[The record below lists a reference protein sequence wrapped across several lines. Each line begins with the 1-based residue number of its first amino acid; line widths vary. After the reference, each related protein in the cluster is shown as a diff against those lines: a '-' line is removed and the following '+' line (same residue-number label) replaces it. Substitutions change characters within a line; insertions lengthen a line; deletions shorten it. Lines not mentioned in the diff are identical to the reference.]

1 MTDNTPC
8 KGVAGVR
15 LEEHAAP
22 DVLLCGALAPAL
34 VEVSAILR
42 TRTDNKS
49 YGTESRLQNG
59 RYGAVNTKIA
69 FLRP

>member
-8 KGVAGVR
+8 KSVAGVR

-34 VEVSAILR
+34 VEVSAILWAR
-42 TRTDNKS
+42 ANNKS
-49 YGTESRLQNG
+49 YATEFRVHNG
-59 RYGAVNTKIA
+59 RHGAVNTK
-69 FLRP
+69 